1 MEQPRS
7 STQFTKVT
15 LTTTT
20 TTTTTTK
27 KKKRFHRYL
36 FKIAVLQQFQMSAT
50 ISIHLGQ
57 RSATELTME
66 GHKFLS

>member
-1 MEQPRS
+1 
-7 STQFTKVT
+7 
-15 LTTTT
+15 
-20 TTTTTTK
+20 
-27 KKKRFHRYL
+27 
-36 FKIAVLQQFQMSAT
+36 MSVT